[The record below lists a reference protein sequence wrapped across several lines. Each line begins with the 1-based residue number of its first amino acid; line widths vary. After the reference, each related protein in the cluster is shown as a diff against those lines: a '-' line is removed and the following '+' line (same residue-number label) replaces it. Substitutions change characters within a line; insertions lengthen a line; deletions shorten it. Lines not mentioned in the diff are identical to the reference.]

1 MLTVFTTSTN
11 QAEEHLPQIR
21 YRTLTNYA
29 YITDDLWSCSRYS
42 HNHALKKNPPFTVM
56 CECMKLNEACNVISV
71 AGCFNIFHFNF
82 KSPQA
87 KSDESNLISC
97 SQKHRK
103 ANVNLATQTYF

>member
-1 MLTVFTTSTN
+1 
-11 QAEEHLPQIR
+11 
-21 YRTLTNYA
+21 
-29 YITDDLWSCSRYS
+29 
-42 HNHALKKNPPFTVM
+42 M

-71 AGCFNIFHFNF
+71 AGCFNIFHFNL

-103 ANVNLATQTYF
+103 ANVDLATQTYF